1 MRWLI
6 LMMTSVVLGAC
17 AGSIRTQTN
26 PLGSLPPREPT
37 ATDRVAPAATAAAT
51 SVPPIDTVTEPT
63 NEPTS
68 VPGFRADLPDLGEAP
83 ELNNEVWLN
92 TDRPLRLADLRGKV
106 VLIDMW
112 TFG

>member
-17 AGSIRTQTN
+17 AGSIGPPTSL
-26 PLGSLPPREPT
+26 LGSPSSREPT
-37 ATDRVAPAATAAAT
+37 ATDRVDPTTITAATTAP
-51 SVPPIDTVTEPT
+51 SIQSISMPT
-63 NEPTS
+63 G
-68 VPGFRADLPDLGEAP
+68 VPGFRANLPDLGAAP

-92 TDRPLRLADLRGKV
+92 TDRPMRLAALRGKV
-106 VLIDMW
+106 VVIDMW